1 MSPKDIVITCALRTP
16 ITMAL
21 KGGLANTS
29 AAGLL
34 AHVLNAIPART
45 KPHVE
50 DVYVGNAAGHSFAN
64 VAAKSSGLP
73 ASSLVSTIA
82 HSRLSSAIPTTML
95 ATAMRTGATACGVVA
110 GVESATKDYTR
121 RPPPRKIVGV
131 SAGQEKEYADR
142 TRGAAAKAVQD
153 RLWADMVVPV
163 AGPVV
168 LDPEADTAETV
179 DKAKDE
185 WPGGEVTEDDW
196 LRIERDEADVD
207 VDAGYVAKPADG
219 AAAVVFMTR
228 EKAAEVGV
236 RPIGR
241 LLDSEVVDGVDEVV
255 DLLGDVGVAKD
266 DVDVWEIHESSAS
279 EVIDLMHKLHV
290 SPTIVNPNGGAL
302 AVGDPAGAA
311 GARLLGSVLA
321 SLRDIDG
328 KYGVVLIP

>member
-1 MSPKDIVITCALRTP
+1 MSAKDIVITCALRTP
-16 ITMAL
+16 ITRAL
-21 KGGLANTS
+21 KGGLANAS
-29 AAGLL
+29 AASLL
-34 AHVLNAIPART
+34 AHVLNAIPAST
-45 KPHVE
+45 KPNVE
-50 DVYVGNAAGHSFAN
+50 DVYVGNVAGHSFAN
-64 VAAKSSGLP
+64 VAAKSGLP
-73 ASSLVSTIA
+73 MSSLVSTIA
-82 HSRLSSAIPTTML
+82 HSRLSSAIPTTLL

-121 RPPPRKIVGV
+121 RPPPRKITGV

-142 TRGAAAKAVQD
+142 TTGAAAKAVHD
-153 RLWADMVVPV
+153 RLWADMIVPV

-168 LDPEADTAETV
+168 LDPGADTADTT
-179 DKAKDE
+179 DTAKHE
-185 WPGGEVTEDDW
+185 WPGGEVREDDW
-196 LRIERDEADVD
+196 LRTERDDAA
-207 VDAGYVAKPADG
+207 VDAGYEAKPADG

-228 EKAAEVGV
+228 DKAAEVGV

-241 LLDSEVVDGVDEVV
+241 LLDSEVVDGIDEVV
-255 DLLGDVGVAKD
+255 ELLGDVGVAKD

-302 AVGDPAGAA
+302 ALGDPAGAA
-311 GARLLGSVLA
+311 GAKLLGSVLA